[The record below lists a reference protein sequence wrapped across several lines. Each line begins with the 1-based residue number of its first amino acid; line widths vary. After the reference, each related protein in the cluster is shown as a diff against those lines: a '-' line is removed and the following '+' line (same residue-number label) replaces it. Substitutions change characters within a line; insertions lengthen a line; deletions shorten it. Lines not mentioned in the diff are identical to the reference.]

1 MTNYRIIGQLS
12 SLAILHL
19 GRSPQCF
26 HLSVINYKFY
36 SQVDNDPQ
44 LVDHGEFMDNICR
57 IESQYK
63 SKNLLLYKQ
72 HFMMISRSAGIEQ
85 FKQVL
90 LSISSQFY
98 KSGCCLEKYLVEHQ
112 KCLTYH
118 DVWSQIV
125 FHKTAEEESNAAFCQ
140 ENAIIEFELYLM
152 SLKCFLEKLFAIC
165 HSNWPDT
172 SLGIRQKNWSVFDR
186 PKFVASFFDMRFN
199 TLLTAKDYKKYVWNS
214 FNTRVKFWYNL
225 NWSFYWYNKTLH
237 LRLCTLGI
245 VNCQIS
251 LFFCLFFFFLSF
263 FFEGITS

>member
-1 MTNYRIIGQLS
+1 MKVDCFSRQRRSQQLTNYRIIGQLS

-44 LVDHGEFMDNICR
+44 LVDHREFMDNICR

-165 HSNWPDT
+165 HSN
-172 SLGIRQKNWSVFDR
+172 
-186 PKFVASFFDMRFN
+186 
-199 TLLTAKDYKKYVWNS
+199 
-214 FNTRVKFWYNL
+214 
-225 NWSFYWYNKTLH
+225 
-237 LRLCTLGI
+237 
-245 VNCQIS
+245 
-251 LFFCLFFFFLSF
+251 
-263 FFEGITS
+263 